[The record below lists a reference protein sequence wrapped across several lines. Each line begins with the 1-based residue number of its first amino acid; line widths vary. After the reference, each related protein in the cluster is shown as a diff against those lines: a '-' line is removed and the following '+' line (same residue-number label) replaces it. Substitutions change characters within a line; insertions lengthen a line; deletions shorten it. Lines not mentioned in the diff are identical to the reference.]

1 MKMSISSGKRAR
13 RNNNM
18 TKLNRDKR
26 RQNRVRKDI
35 KAKSGDIC
43 RLTVFRSSKYWE

>member
-26 RQNRVRKDI
+26 RQNRVRKDL
-35 KAKSGDIC
+35 KTKSGHHKQK
-43 RLTVFRSSKYWE
+43 L